1 MRTLRLIVFVAALV
15 AFGMTTLS
23 MGAEFYV
30 IKSRSGLLKVVDH
43 KPKGGATV
51 VKGPFGSREE
61 ADKAIKELKG
71 TGGAPA
77 QPEGSGAAPR
87 SRPLTGC

>member
-1 MRTLRLIVFVAALV
+1 MRILRPIVCAVLLV

-30 IKSRSGLLKVVDH
+30 IKSRSGLLRVVDH

-61 ADKAIKELKG
+61 ADMAIKDLRG
-71 TGGAPA
+71 TVRIPA
-77 QPEGSGAAPR
+77 QPEDSGATPAK
-87 SRPLTGC
+87 